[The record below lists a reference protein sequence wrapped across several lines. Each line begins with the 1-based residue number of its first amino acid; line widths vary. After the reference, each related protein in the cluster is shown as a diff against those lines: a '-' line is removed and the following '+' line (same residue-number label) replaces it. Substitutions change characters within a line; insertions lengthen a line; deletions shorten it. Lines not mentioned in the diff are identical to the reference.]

1 MLSLLT
7 GTSQIN
13 VKRTRLSELQFIP
26 LMGFGT
32 YDIKDSNVITNALK
46 VGYRHFDL
54 AHSYLNSV
62 LVKAALTTALR
73 PVEDGGLGI
82 QREEIW
88 LTMKVNTL
96 SFNLRSP
103 EEFIRRLLAEVG
115 TDYFDLVL
123 YHRPGQLFQSR
134 DTLFQ
139 AWRMMANLPTV
150 LVRRV
155 GVSNFYIP
163 HIARLLDIC
172 GEYNLRKPFA
182 NEIQI
187 NPYIYQSETDLI
199 NLCRFYNIALIAYS
213 PLGYDGAEKLLA
225 DPKLMEIAQTTDIS
239 TAQLVLSWLIS
250 KNICVIPKS
259 NSHLRQQENFDSCGI
274 SVATVAP
281 FLSEIDNLSKEER
294 VVFLAFSAFE
304 AKKNAAFLKWT

>member
-73 PVEDGGLGI
+73 PVEEGGLGI

-96 SFNLRSP
+96 SYNLRSP
-103 EEFIRRLLAEVG
+103 EAYMRRLLAEVG
-115 TDYFDLVL
+115 TV
-123 YHRPGQLFQSR
+123 
-134 DTLFQ
+134 
-139 AWRMMANLPTV
+139 
-150 LVRRV
+150 
-155 GVSNFYIP
+155 
-163 HIARLLDIC
+163 
-172 GEYNLRKPFA
+172 
-182 NEIQI
+182 
-187 NPYIYQSETDLI
+187 
-199 NLCRFYNIALIAYS
+199 S
-213 PLGYDGAEKLLA
+213 PL
-225 DPKLMEIAQTTDIS
+225 PSSRT
-239 TAQLVLSWLIS
+239 V
-250 KNICVIPKS
+250 
-259 NSHLRQQENFDSCGI
+259 I
-274 SVATVAP
+274 SVERYVVSGMENDGRPTNCTREKSGSIQ
-281 FLSEIDNLSKEER
+281 FLYSAYCSSSKYMWRIQFEETFCKR
-294 VVFLAFSAFE
+294 NSD
-304 AKKNAAFLKWT
+304 